1 MFKNRKNLT
10 LTLVGVGVLLLAI
23 AYFFVVPL
31 IQSNAYRDAVSA
43 KQPEVQTQFEKFE
56 ALLDRDVFTKSEVE
70 LSTVRADIKASEDV
84 TADTKEA
91 LSRYNDH
98 VNNFTELPLLDWNST
113 YKNTRD
119 LNSAEIAYVSEGNEA
134 VKEMEAVL
142 VYLTSSADL
151 ATELKTVENDFG
163 SMENIESLEE
173 FQRTLDNAVATLDK
187 VVPKLEQLNAPES
200 LSEQHELE
208 SKMGKEFLSNL
219 KQYSQAIKN
228 LDLAKLESAGKNIE
242 TLSAQYD
249 KDIERV
255 NKVFVNESKLRKH
268 IDAAGEA
275 DTSAKRLLEA

>member
-23 AYFFVVPL
+23 TYFFVVPL

-142 VYLTSSADL
+142 VYLNSSADL

-173 FQRTLDNAVATLDK
+173 FQRTLDKAVATLDK

-255 NKVFVNESKLRKH
+255 NKAFINESKLRKH